1 MQKQAAPHPFDGY
14 HPFYKPSADQV
25 PKEIRE
31 YVTPEACPKLLLKI
45 HDPELLAIAG
55 GTDDDQWHLAS
66 DYPGFKDINFKD
78 ITCTCKSKGPHQS
91 THDFESIFGYQPL
104 SQEAILYRGCKRTIL
119 AAAKR
124 QVKSAPNPNKD
135 VVDSF
140 LSFAKRKIN
149 QHMGHDLRHFG
160 YSFNQWFNHLNRS
173 KQARMALVHE
183 YLTGQTIPGFE
194 SHKFEQYYTDLEHMP
209 HKVAYGNGLS
219 RAVLNLTHYEGICK
233 VEIQETDGKPRMV
246 CSIPDLIK
254 YVMGPICWRLEE
266 MAQDHLPV
274 YCGGM
279 NLSEMEDKINH
290 YIDQGFDL
298 VAQGDGSAFDNTQ
311 DVSLKALDRWIYQMI
326 EPFVYHVPKELFH
339 AVSQAAYKIMD
350 VNMRDPLTRK
360 VTTLMTYAV
369 CGTVFSGDC
378 DTTLMNTIRM
388 GMYNWYTNEAM
399 GLELGTHYV
408 CWSKGDDFTVIYNRR
423 LVTQK
428 AVQAGY
434 KRLWLSKPN
443 AKASPCSELYDD
455 RSHGLGQILKMLDFG
470 GPDSFAFCSL
480 NAWYTNLGSGHITL
494 TRNVKKLFTLSNYSR
509 KLKQMSNLSAAQY
522 LVDQAEALTVSYGG
536 IHIFDEAAQC
546 LLRRAEMFRR
556 AACEGKFRKRG
567 TVDPRVTLT
576 LEGHLMS
583 SMYHITFRNK
593 YRNILHNA
601 SYWETVKAYEM
612 VKQNRLSRDE
622 LSLVNRQIDSIYLPG
637 TLTRKLFQ

>member
-1 MQKQAAPHPFDGY
+1 
-14 HPFYKPSADQV
+14 
-25 PKEIRE
+25 
-31 YVTPEACPKLLLKI
+31 
-45 HDPELLAIAG
+45 
-55 GTDDDQWHLAS
+55 
-66 DYPGFKDINFKD
+66 
-78 ITCTCKSKGPHQS
+78 
-91 THDFESIFGYQPL
+91 
-104 SQEAILYRGCKRTIL
+104 
-119 AAAKR
+119 
-124 QVKSAPNPNKD
+124 
-135 VVDSF
+135 
-140 LSFAKRKIN
+140 
-149 QHMGHDLRHFG
+149 
-160 YSFNQWFNHLNRS
+160 
-173 KQARMALVHE
+173 
-183 YLTGQTIPGFE
+183 
-194 SHKFEQYYTDLEHMP
+194 
-209 HKVAYGNGLS
+209 
-219 RAVLNLTHYEGICK
+219 
-233 VEIQETDGKPRMV
+233 
-246 CSIPDLIK
+246 
-254 YVMGPICWRLEE
+254 
-266 MAQDHLPV
+266 
-274 YCGGM
+274 
-279 NLSEMEDKINH
+279 
-290 YIDQGFDL
+290 
-298 VAQGDGSAFDNTQ
+298 
-311 DVSLKALDRWIYQMI
+311 
-326 EPFVYHVPKELFH
+326 
-339 AVSQAAYKIMD
+339 
-350 VNMRDPLTRK
+350 
-360 VTTLMTYAV
+360 
-369 CGTVFSGDC
+369 
-378 DTTLMNTIRM
+378 
-388 GMYNWYTNEAM
+388 
-399 GLELGTHYV
+399 V

-423 LVTQK
+423 LVTQE

-443 AKASPCSELYDD
+443 AKASPCAELYDD